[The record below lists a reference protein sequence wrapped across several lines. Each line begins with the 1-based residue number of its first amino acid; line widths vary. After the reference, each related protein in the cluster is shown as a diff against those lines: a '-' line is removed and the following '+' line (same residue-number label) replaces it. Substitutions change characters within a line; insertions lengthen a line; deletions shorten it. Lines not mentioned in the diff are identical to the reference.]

1 MNNILA
7 DSRFWVAQLA
17 WLAVILAA
25 AVATQLRGTP
35 PVDLLAASYAFLT
48 STILTRYVL
57 AVIGFYCVIAL
68 AFRAVDG
75 EANLWAFL
83 AMSLAGTLL
92 LTYGGWLMPLLHNEV
107 AAALLVIGIGPLL
120 ILQGVVAVAWAPRP
134 RSASVPGAPAERPAA
149 GITR

>member
-1 MNNILA
+1 MNNILT
-7 DSRFWVAQLA
+7 DSRFWVAQVA
-17 WLAVILAA
+17 WVAVIIAAVLAA
-25 AVATQLRGTP
+25 QLRGTP

-48 STILTRYVL
+48 STIFARYVL

-83 AMSLAGTLL
+83 AMALTGTLL
-92 LTYGGWLMPLLHNEV
+92 LTYGGWLMPLLQYEV

-120 ILQGVVAVAWAPRP
+120 ILQGVVAVVWAPRP
-134 RSASVPGAPAERPAA
+134 RSSSVRGTPAERTATR
-149 GITR
+149 ITR